1 MSCPCGA
8 FLRRWNSR
16 LLLMY
21 SSAIIICSPP
31 VRAEADDILCRVDHL
46 PVTVDPGENWSIRH
60 SSAVGINTVTGH
72 GLRSIRTGKECR
84 YLTHATQYDP
94 PGLLCSSRIVLS
106 SHYRGRDICIVV
118 SELL

>member
-21 SSAIIICSPP
+21 SSAIIIWSPP
-31 VRAEADDILCRVDHL
+31 LRAEADDILCRVDHL

-72 GLRSIRTGKECR
+72 GSLSDPNGASVPQAE
-84 YLTHATQYDP
+84 LTP
-94 PGLLCSSRIVLS
+94 LS
-106 SHYRGRDICIVV
+106 SPYWYLYTLGSSALI
-118 SELL
+118 SSP